1 MCAWA
6 ASQPMGLPLGV
17 ELVPAPLPLAPA
29 LGWDELGP
37 PLGVGGPPGADVAGS
52 GISGGGIL

>member
-1 MCAWA
+1 MCALA
-6 ASQPMGLPLGV
+6 ASQPMGSPLGV
-17 ELVPAPLPLAPA
+17 ELVPAPLPLVPA

-37 PLGVGGPPGADVAGS
+37 PLRAS

>member
-1 MCAWA
+1 
-6 ASQPMGLPLGV
+6 MGLPLGV

-37 PLGVGGPPGADVAGS
+37 PLGVGGPPGADGAES